1 MNEVKSVS
9 LTSVKW
15 TFLGM
20 VLPKLLVPIYTIVLA
35 RLISPNDMG
44 SMGIC
49 VFIIGLITL
58 IQGLG
63 ISEYIIKDN
72 SPNNNRIN
80 TAFWI
85 GLVLSIFLVL
95 IVFFTSPFLS
105 IFYKN
110 PHLEGGIKLLSITI
124 ILNGLGTV
132 HNALLL
138 KDLRFKSLFIIQM
151 IPILI
156 SFTVTIPLAING
168 YGYWSMIWGEITRVL
183 VTIISYWI
191 FCKWRPEFYFTR
203 KSFLL
208 IFKFGKWITLE
219 KIIEFVYSNLDK
231 VLLGFFLSIK
241 DLGVYVLAR
250 SIILMIFNIVN
261 GPIGAIIYPLLNKVG
276 SSRRE
281 LIPLFFKLSSRLLFL
296 NIPVVFL
303 AIIAAQIFFPFF
315 FESKWENLV
324 VIFSIATV
332 SEGISRLLWVQRD
345 IFKLLGLT
353 DIYPKSLFFVLLF
366 SCICNYFGVQFGIM
380 GFVISKL
387 VVDVGYT
394 LIQLYITSLV
404 LKFKFKQFF
413 ELMIAPFISSVTSFI
428 ISYGCFALLENH
440 EYLRIFSIIIFLP
453 IFLAVFR
460 LLDFRNFYLYL
471 NDLKLVFYKT

>member
-1 MNEVKSVS
+1 MNEVKTVS
-9 LTSVKW
+9 LSSVKW

-20 VLPKLLVPIYTIVLA
+20 VLPKLLVPVYTIVLA

-49 VFIIGLITL
+49 VFIIGLFTL

-63 ISEYIIKDN
+63 INEYIIKDN
-72 SPNNNRIN
+72 SPNNNALN
-80 TAFWI
+80 TAFWT
-85 GLVLSIFLVL
+85 GLMLSIFLVL
-95 IVFFTSPFLS
+95 IVFFSSKFLS
-105 IFYKN
+105 DFYKDSQ
-110 PHLEGGIKLLSITI
+110 LSGGINLLSITI
-124 ILNGLGTV
+124 ILNGFGIV

-138 KDLRFKSLFIIQM
+138 KELRFKSLFIIQM
-151 IPILI
+151 LPIVI
-156 SFTVTIPLAING
+156 SFSVTIPLAING

-183 VTIISYWI
+183 LTVVSYWI
-191 FCKWRPEFYFTR
+191 LCKWRPDFYFTN

-219 KIIEFVYSNLDK
+219 KLIEFIYSNIDK
-231 VLLGFFLSIK
+231 VLLGFFLSFK

-250 SIILMIFNIVN
+250 SIVLMIFNIVN
-261 GPIGAIIYPLLNKVG
+261 GPIGSIIYPLLNKVG
-276 SSRRE
+276 PSRRE
-281 LIPLFFKLSSRLLFL
+281 LIPLFFKISSRLLFL
-296 NIPVVFL
+296 NIPVIFL
-303 AIIAAQIFFPFF
+303 AIIAAQIFFPLF
-315 FESKWENLV
+315 FEAKWENLV
-324 VIFSIATV
+324 IIFTLATV

-353 DIYPKSLFFVLLF
+353 DLYPKSLVFVLLF

-387 VVDVGYT
+387 IVDVFYT

-413 ELMIAPFISSVTSFI
+413 ELMRVPFIASVTSFI
-428 ISYGCFALLENH
+428 ISYTCFLLLANY
-440 EYLRIFSIIIFLP
+440 EYLRILSFVTFLP
-453 IFLAVFR
+453 IFLTVLR
-460 LLDFRNFYLYL
+460 LLDLKNFILYF
-471 NDLKLVFYKT
+471 NELKLVFYKK